1 MSIDIFNRLYEDSA
15 NPTEAQKT
23 AHLARQ
29 NRRNE
34 VLSEIERL
42 AGLKRDKCEH

>member
-1 MSIDIFNRLYEDSA
+1 MDIFNRIYEDSV

-42 AGLKRDKCEH
+42 AGLKRDKSEH